1 MDQLGFLPSS
11 QLASHHGPCRAA
23 ALNAPYSDFDNA
35 YANWSLHLWLE
46 SVSIPPGG
54 IICES
59 PDLYPPPVAPS
70 HLVCLSTNAT
80 AATNPSPASTGLPC
94 QSTSPR
100 LASRSIDLE
109 TGSDAAPEPA
119 SYAKLIYSTLLSAPE
134 HKLRLQGI
142 YWWFMEN
149 TTKPKDVNSTSW
161 KSSELTADLK
171 LHRVL
176 GWFENN

>member
-1 MDQLGFLPSS
+1 
-11 QLASHHGPCRAA
+11 
-23 ALNAPYSDFDNA
+23 
-35 YANWSLHLWLE
+35 
-46 SVSIPPGG
+46 
-54 IICES
+54 
-59 PDLYPPPVAPS
+59 
-70 HLVCLSTNAT
+70 
-80 AATNPSPASTGLPC
+80 LPC

-161 KSSELTADLK
+161 KSSVRYNPSNNPLS
-171 LHRVL
+171 RVL
-176 GWFENN
+176 TFPGIDR